1 MAEIDQ
7 TIEPNWQVPTSGLM
21 NSIPVEW
28 RPWLLDKGS
37 LTARLQAL
45 CGNDLSLEIVSQCWQ
60 IPLPSE
66 RVLLSLRGKQSAFV
80 REVIIS
86 GAHIPWVYAR
96 SVLPENTLSGDLK
109 RLSELGERPLG
120 AWLFEQPSLTRGR
133 MEVAEIK
140 ARYLLN
146 LRQELAS
153 DSMWGRRSMF
163 YVQGKEMLVSE
174 VFLPNFKIHARNFH
188 QIPNL
193 ES

>member
-1 MAEIDQ
+1 MDESDK
-7 TIEPNWQVPTSGLM
+7 TIEPNWQVPTSGVMDSVPL
-21 NSIPVEW
+21 EW
-28 RPWLLDKGS
+28 RPWLLEKGS
-37 LTARLQAL
+37 LTLRLQDL
-45 CGNDLSLEIVSQCWQ
+45 CGNNLSLEIISQCWQ
-60 IPLPSE
+60 IPLQSE
-66 RVLLSLRGKQSAFV
+66 RGLLSLLDKQSAFV

-86 GAHIPWVYAR
+86 GSQTPWVYAR
-96 SVLPENTLSGDLK
+96 SVLPETTLSGDLK
-109 RLSELGERPLG
+109 KLSELGERPLG

-146 LRQELAS
+146 LRQELVS